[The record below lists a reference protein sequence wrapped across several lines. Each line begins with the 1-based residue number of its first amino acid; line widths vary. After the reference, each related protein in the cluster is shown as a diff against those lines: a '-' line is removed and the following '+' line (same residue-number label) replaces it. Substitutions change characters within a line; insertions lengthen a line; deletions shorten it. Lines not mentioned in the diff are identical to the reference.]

1 MSGSVALAQAPRRE
15 AASLPLTRK
24 AALASADFGMNLTW
38 HSLELFLLFYYT
50 DIVGLSPVFAGFI
63 LTCGSIWDAVFDAI
77 IGSLADRTRTRWG
90 RFRPWVVGAAP
101 LIAIGLGL
109 CFTRP
114 DLEGAAL
121 AGYCLASHLFLRTA
135 YTAGAV
141 PFISLSA
148 RVTRD
153 PRDRSTIAGLRMQFA
168 GLASLTV
175 AFTYPLMQDWAGPG
189 REPLAFSLGAFLLG
203 LMAIP
208 VIVNAMIWTR
218 EPDDEAAA
226 PTPQRSVPAVF
237 ADDVRALGK
246 LRRNGAFLRVVAA
259 AILFSTA
266 GTLIS
271 KLTLF
276 YYKYYAGA
284 PEMGRYALATSAL
297 SLILIAPLWAL
308 IANRTSKRTA
318 WMLAAGLGSVGLL
331 GLNLIP
337 VGRPE
342 LALALF
348 FVVGAATT
356 GMSVLFWAM
365 LPDTVEVNEM
375 LFGDRLEAKTIGI
388 ALFARKLT
396 LAFNAILIGAV
407 LEASGFV
414 ANAVQTSETVGALH
428 ALIVYVPLTCIGLT
442 VVTFWGYDLN
452 ARRHELL
459 RGGAETR

>member
-1 MSGSVALAQAPRRE
+1 MSGSLALARALRRAPS
-15 AASLPLTRK
+15 SLPLGRK
-24 AALASADFGMNLTW
+24 AALASADFGLNLTW

-50 DIVGLSPVFAGFI
+50 DVVGLSPVFAGFI
-63 LTCGSIWDAVFDAI
+63 LTCGSIWDALFDAI

-90 RFRPWVVGAAP
+90 RFRPWVVGAGP

-109 CFTRP
+109 CFTKP
-114 DLEGAAL
+114 DLGGTAL

-175 AFTYPLMQDWAGPG
+175 AFTYSLMQDWAGPG
-189 REPLAFSLGAFLLG
+189 REPLAFSIGAFLLG
-203 LMAIP
+203 LIAIP
-208 VIVNAMIWTR
+208 VIVNAMYWTR
-218 EPDDEAAA
+218 EPREEEELETAS
-226 PTPQRSVPAVF
+226 RSVRAVF
-237 ADDVRALGK
+237 VDDFRALSK
-246 LRRNGAFLRVVAA
+246 LRRNGAFVRVVAA

-308 IANRTSKRTA
+308 VANRTSKRTA
-318 WMLAAGLGSVGLL
+318 WMLAAALGSLGLL

-365 LPDTVEVNEM
+365 LPDTVEVNET

-414 ANAVQTSETVGALH
+414 ANAAQTPETVGALH
-428 ALIVYVPLTCIGLT
+428 ALIVYVPLACIGLT
-442 VVTFWGYDLN
+442 VVAFWRYDLN
-452 ARRHELL
+452 TGRHALL
-459 RGGAETR
+459 QSRVHTR

>member
-1 MSGSVALAQAPRRE
+1 MSGSVALAQAPCAE
-15 AASLPLTRK
+15 ASSLPLGRK
-24 AALASADFGMNLTW
+24 AALASADFGLNLTW

-50 DIVGLSPVFAGFI
+50 DVVGLSPVFAGFI

-90 RFRPWVVGAAP
+90 RFRPWVVGAGP

-109 CFTRP
+109 CFTKP
-114 DLEGAAL
+114 DLGGAAL
-121 AGYCLASHLFLRTA
+121 TGYCLASHLFLRTA

-168 GLASLTV
+168 GFASLAV
-175 AFTYPLMQDWAGPG
+175 AFTYPVMQDWAGPG

-203 LMAIP
+203 LAAIP
-208 VIVNAMIWTR
+208 VIVNAMYWTR
-218 EPDDEAAA
+218 EPDDADA
-226 PTPQRSVPAVF
+226 PLPTRSIRAIF
-237 ADDVRALGK
+237 ADDLRALSK
-246 LRRNGAFLRVVAA
+246 LRHNGAFVRVVAA

-308 IANRTSKRTA
+308 VANRTSKRTA
-318 WMLAAGLGSVGLL
+318 WMMAAAVGSLGLL

-337 VGRPE
+337 VGQPV
-342 LALALF
+342 LALLLF
-348 FVVGAATT
+348 FIIGAATT

-414 ANAVQTSETVGALH
+414 ANAVQTPETVGALH
-428 ALIVYVPLTCIGLT
+428 GLIVYVPLACIALT
-442 VVTFWGYDLN
+442 VVTFWRYDLN
-452 ARRHELL
+452 ARRQALL
-459 RGGAETR
+459 QGRSGGL